1 MPRCVPMVFALVA
14 LAAVAPPA
22 SASKPKAPA
31 TANSAHPAKAAPPE
45 KAAPPPA
52 PTANPTMPDS
62 LPDFDARW
70 DFDHPDSTE
79 AVFRALL
86 PQARASGNNDY
97 LVQLLSQ
104 IARTQGL
111 QQKFDDA
118 DKTLEEAQTL
128 LTPDMRVARVRV
140 LLERGRVQNSSKH
153 QDLAIP
159 LFMAAWD
166 LAREAG
172 ALGLPGADGY
182 AVDAAHMLA
191 IAQPGDLSLQ
201 WNQTAIE
208 YAEHS
213 NDPKARKWLGSL
225 YNNEGWD
232 YHAKGDYTKALEVF
246 QKALDARRAEGDPTK
261 IRIAEWCVAR
271 TLRSLQRNDEALEIQ
286 KRLLAQA
293 QAAGQ
298 PDGFIFEEMGE
309 CLIALQRPAE
319 ARPYFAVAYEMLSKD
334 PWFQRD
340 EPERLERIRKFA
352 GQ

>member
-1 MPRCVPMVFALVA
+1 
-14 LAAVAPPA
+14 
-22 SASKPKAPA
+22 
-31 TANSAHPAKAAPPE
+31 
-45 KAAPPPA
+45 
-52 PTANPTMPDS
+52 
-62 LPDFDARW
+62 
-70 DFDHPDSTE
+70 
-79 AVFRALL
+79 L

-97 LVQLLSQ
+97 LAQLLSQ

-111 QQKFDDA
+111 QMKFDDA
-118 DKTLEEAQTL
+118 NKTLEEAQAL
-128 LTPDMRVARVRV
+128 LTPDLRVARVRV
-140 LLERGRVQNSSKH
+140 LLERGRVWNSSKH

-159 LFMAAWD
+159 LFTAAWD

-172 ALGLPGADGY
+172 ALGQPGADGY

-201 WNQTAIE
+201 WNQMAIN

-213 NDPKARKWLGSL
+213 QDPKARKWLGSL
-225 YNNEGWD
+225 YNNQGWD
-232 YHAKGDYTKALEVF
+232 YHGKGDYIKALEIF
-246 QKALDARRAEGDPTK
+246 QKALEARRAEGDPAK

-286 KRLLAQA
+286 KRLLAEA

-309 CLIALQRPAE
+309 CLIALLRPAE

-334 PWFQRD
+334 PWLQRD
-340 EPERLERIRKFA
+340 EPQRLERIRKFA